1 MFKFLKKYKKQEKI
15 KEIEE
20 NTELNIQQKIKEKN
34 QL

>member
-20 NTELNIQQKIKEKN
+20 NTELNIQQKIK
-34 QL
+34 